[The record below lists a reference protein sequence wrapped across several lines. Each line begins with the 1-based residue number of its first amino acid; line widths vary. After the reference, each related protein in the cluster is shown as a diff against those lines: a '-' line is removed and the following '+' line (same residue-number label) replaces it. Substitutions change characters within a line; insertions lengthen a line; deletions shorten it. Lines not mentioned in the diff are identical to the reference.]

1 MHRYSKIHNLGHKL
15 NNGILSAGKLV
26 VTEKVDG
33 ANFRFAKG
41 GPIGMMSKRIVY
53 GSRRKDLGR
62 IEDIDDEPCKKC
74 QRQKV
79 PAVREECTHTFYFV
93 AKWIEENVDVDEL
106 EDGFTYFGE
115 GGIKHTLGYNTLPP
129 FTGFDIWV
137 EADELGFDRFPS
149 EGYEV
154 GSRFIGW
161 PVAKR
166 IFERLGIP
174 VVPVLWEGSAQ
185 EWIGKSKD
193 IETLIGPSY
202 YGDVKMEGVCLK
214 NYEAV
219 NVFGQ
224 QLFAKVKRIEFQ
236 EMAKASFG
244 TKPKGMPLS
253 LEVAEMFGNEVRID
267 NAINKLTLE
276 GHDLSM
282 ELMKTL
288 FTYVG
293 DDILQEEILSI
304 AQMSRGREFDFK
316 AFYNL
321 VARKCAKRLQT
332 RMAEEAV

>member
-1 MHRYSKIHNLGHKL
+1 MHRYGKIHNLGHKL
-15 NNGILSAGKLV
+15 NNGILSTGRLV

-33 ANFRFAKG
+33 ANFRFTRM
-41 GPIGMMSKRIVY
+41 PTNWIMY
-53 GSRRKDLGR
+53 GSRRKELGP
-62 IEDIDDEPCKKC
+62 IDDIDDEPCKKC
-74 QRQKV
+74 QRRKV
-79 PAVREECTHTFYFV
+79 PAVREECTHTFYFA
-93 AKWIEENVDVDEL
+93 AKWIEDNVDVSEL
-106 EDGFTYFGE
+106 EPGFTYFGE
-115 GGIKHTLGYNTLPP
+115 AGIKHTLEYDTLPP

-137 EADELGFDRFPS
+137 KATELGFDKFPS
-149 EGYEV
+149 EGYEA
-154 GSRFIGW
+154 GSKFISW
-161 PVAKR
+161 PSVKR
-166 IFERLGIP
+166 IYERLGIP

-219 NVFGQ
+219 NVFGH
-224 QLFAKVKRIEFQ
+224 QLFAKVKRIEFA

-244 TKPKGMPLS
+244 TKPKGMPLA
-253 LEVAEMFGNEVRID
+253 LEVAGMYGNEVRID

-276 GHDLSM
+276 GHGLSM

-304 AQMSRGREFDFK
+304 AQMSRGRELDFK

-321 VARKCAKRLQT
+321 VARKCAKRLQE
-332 RMAEEAV
+332 RMVDEAV